1 VQNTETIKLEPEWF
15 QKPKL
20 LISTVAI
27 VFAAWLGIQIGLWSL
42 LSLVLI
48 IQGVLFILAFRRPVW
63 AVAALLVG
71 QLTASQYFVL
81 LPGGTQITA
90 RFLWTI
96 LAVILLIPLLRA
108 RGGIKLGSKA
118 RFIII
123 PTIIFYCLA
132 TAANSVNLDMPS
144 VFQYLR
150 TGATALGIIIF
161 LPAVVKDEKDLRLLT
176 IVVLVTCSI
185 SALAAVMQHY
195 RDLGLPVYTLG
206 GGIHKG
212 RVPGLSG
219 SPLNLAYEL
228 PLAILPMFALLLMRG
243 VSRSMKKILLVLI
256 LVMLAALYFTFTR
269 SGMYSLLPG
278 ILVMFF
284 ILRGRMRKVIFAIL
298 LVLGA
303 GFLLYTNMVGNRY
316 SQGFNEE
323 SSAAGRLVL
332 WQAGAMIAMDNPIF
346 GIGQGR
352 FIEVSEAYSSEV
364 DVNVVE
370 GAMGALGEEQV
381 HNDFIRVWVSFGT
394 PALLVYL
401 WVFIVVF
408 RTFYYGYRRSSSV
421 FIKAIAFGGCGALMA
436 YIVNAFSHNLMDSV
450 PLLWI
455 LAGFSIAVTKLADI
469 PKVITIPE
477 KAANVS
483 TTNRSPGSSSPRT

>member
-1 VQNTETIKLEPEWF
+1 
-15 QKPKL
+15 
-20 LISTVAI
+20 
-27 VFAAWLGIQIGLWSL
+27 
-42 LSLVLI
+42 
-48 IQGVLFILAFRRPVW
+48 
-63 AVAALLVG
+63 
-71 QLTASQYFVL
+71 
-81 LPGGTQITA
+81 
-90 RFLWTI
+90 
-96 LAVILLIPLLRA
+96 
-108 RGGIKLGSKA
+108 
-118 RFIII
+118 
-123 PTIIFYCLA
+123 
-132 TAANSVNLDMPS
+132 
-144 VFQYLR
+144 
-150 TGATALGIIIF
+150 
-161 LPAVVKDEKDLRLLT
+161 
-176 IVVLVTCSI
+176 
-185 SALAAVMQHY
+185 
-195 RDLGLPVYTLG
+195 
-206 GGIHKG
+206 
-212 RVPGLSG
+212 
-219 SPLNLAYEL
+219 
-228 PLAILPMFALLLMRG
+228 
-243 VSRSMKKILLVLI
+243 
-256 LVMLAALYFTFTR
+256 
-269 SGMYSLLPG
+269 
-278 ILVMFF
+278 
-284 ILRGRMRKVIFAIL
+284 MRKVIFAIL

-364 DVNVVE
+364 DVNTVE
-370 GAMGALGEEQV
+370 GAMGALGMEQV

-483 TTNRSPGSSSPRT
+483 TTNRSPDSSSPRT

>member
-1 VQNTETIKLEPEWF
+1 LQTVEIVKNKTQWF
-15 QKPKL
+15 QNRKL
-20 LISTVAI
+20 ILGVLAI
-27 VFAAWLGIQIGLWSL
+27 AFVIWLGMEMQLWTL
-42 LSLVLI
+42 LFVVLI

-71 QLTASQYFVL
+71 QFTASGYIFNI
-81 LPGGTQITA
+81 GGTPFSL

-132 TAANSVNLDMPS
+132 TVANSVNLDMPS

-161 LPAVVKDEKDLRLLT
+161 LPAVVKDEKDLRLLV
-176 IVVLVTCSI
+176 IVVLITCSI
-185 SALAAVMQHY
+185 SAIAGVMQHY
-195 RDLGLPVYTLG
+195 RGLGLPVYTLG
-206 GGIHKG
+206 GDIHRG
-212 RVPGLSG
+212 RVAGLSPG
-219 SPLNLAYEL
+219 AIYLAYEL
-228 PLAILPMFALLLMRG
+228 PLVILPVLALLLLKG
-243 VSRSMKKILLVLI
+243 VSPQARKILPVLLI
-256 LVMLAALYFTFTR
+256 IMLAALYFTLTR

-284 ILRGRMRKVIFAIL
+284 ILKGRMKKVIFAIL

-303 GFLLYTNMVGNRY
+303 GFLLYTNMTGNRY
-316 SQGFNEE
+316 SQGFDEE

-364 DVNVVE
+364 DVNAVE
-370 GAMGALGEEQV
+370 GAEGALGEEQV

-401 WVFIVVF
+401 WVFIAIF
-408 RTFYYGYRRSSSV
+408 RNFYYGFRRSSGL
-421 FIKAIAFGGCGALMA
+421 FIKALAFGGCGAIMA

-455 LAGFSIAVTKLADI
+455 LAGFSIAVTKLAEV
-469 PKVITIPE
+469 PKVIAIPE
-477 KAANVS
+477 RAANVS
-483 TTNRSPGSSSPRT
+483 TTNRSPDSSLPRP